1 MGQKIKNSSLLAK
14 YTLQYKRKPRS
25 RVFAPL
31 AETYRKLGMYEDAF
45 KVLKD
50 GIKHNPSYVLGY
62 IVLAN
67 CYFDQQNYELAYN
80 TIRPFVSDN
89 LENIS
94 LQKLFAQTCINL
106 GYLEEALETFKFL
119 LLLNPKDEYVAQQV
133 KLLEDDL
140 LINEDTE
147 EIYKDMNKLTSFE
160 DDEDQWVQVDFNR
173 RKSDRDDD
181 IIGSWSVETDSPLE
195 KFKKD
200 VKNKNL
206 NINESS
212 LDDDYFYEEYDND
225 EDDLEVNSDPIITH
239 TLVDLYL
246 KQGHYKKAIEIL
258 ESILELHPNDKAS
271 RKKLKEI
278 IKLDLNIQNISNDS
292 KPLPQE
298 SDNLLKL
305 VDENKKSLQQKSLKL
320 LENKLT
326 IFLEKIKKV
335 AHEKQQ
341 SYS

>member
-1 MGQKIKNSSLLAK
+1 MSQKIKNSSLLAK

-45 KVLKD
+45 KVLKE

-67 CYFDQQNYELAYN
+67 CYYDQQNYELSYN

-119 LLLNPKDEYVAQQV
+119 LLLNPRDEYVAKQV

-140 LINEDTE
+140 LINEDSE
-147 EIYKDMNKLTSFE
+147 DLHKDMNRLTSFE
-160 DDEDQWVQVDFNR
+160 DDEDHWVQVDFNR
-173 RKSDRDDD
+173 RKTDTDDD
-181 IIGSWSVETDSPLE
+181 ILDSWSVENDSPLE
-195 KFKKD
+195 KFKND
-200 VKNKNL
+200 IKNKNL
-206 NINESS
+206 NIDETN
-212 LDDDYFYEEYDND
+212 LDDEYFHEDYDNSD
-225 EDDLEVNSDPIITH
+225 DDLEVNSDPIITH
-239 TLVDLYL
+239 TLVDLYI
-246 KQGHYKKAIEIL
+246 KQGHYRKAIEIL
-258 ESILELHPNDKAS
+258 ESILELHPNDRAS
-271 RKKLKEI
+271 RKKLKEVMT
-278 IKLDLNIQNISNDS
+278 LDSNIQTISHDS
-292 KPLPQE
+292 SELTEE

-305 VDENKKSLQQKSLKL
+305 VDENKKSLQQNSLKI

-335 AHEKQQ
+335 ALEKQQ